1 MQLQSGR
8 SALQLPLNANPAS
21 RIIFAL
27 DFTTIAEATAVA
39 KSLGDRVGMVK
50 VGLELFVA
58 AGPEAIKIGEAVRL
72 PVFLD
77 LKLHDIPETVERA
90 VSRAAAFNVQMI
102 TVHAS
107 GGSEML
113 RRAVREA
120 EASHTGLHIVAVTV
134 LTSLDAPDLATLGI
148 PGGVADHAG
157 RLAKVAFDQ
166 GVRHFVCS
174 PHEVAMMRDVLGKD
188 VTLITPG
195 VRLSDRQK
203 DDQKR
208 IATPARAIRE
218 GADFVVIGRPI
229 RDATNPL
236 SAAEEFAREIAH
248 GLTERSLAERA

>member
-1 MQLQSGR
+1 LATTPSG
-8 SALQLPLNANPAS
+8 LVPHANPAS

-27 DFTTIAEATAVA
+27 DFATIAEATAA
-39 KSLGDRVGMVK
+39 AQNLGERVGMVK
-50 VGLELFVA
+50 IGLELFVA
-58 AGPEAIKIGEAVRL
+58 GGPEAVKIGAAVGL

-90 VSRAAAFNVQMI
+90 INRAAAFNCRLI

-120 EASHTGLHIVAVTV
+120 EASRTELQVAAVTV
-134 LTSLDAPDLATLGI
+134 LTSLDSPDLATLGVS
-148 PGGVADHAG
+148 GGVSDHAS
-157 RLAKVAFDQ
+157 RLARVAFDQ
-166 GVRHFVCS
+166 GVRNFVCS
-174 PHEVAMMRDVLGKD
+174 PHEVSMMREILGKD

-208 IATPARAIRE
+208 IATPARAVRE

-248 GLTERSLAERA
+248 GLTERA